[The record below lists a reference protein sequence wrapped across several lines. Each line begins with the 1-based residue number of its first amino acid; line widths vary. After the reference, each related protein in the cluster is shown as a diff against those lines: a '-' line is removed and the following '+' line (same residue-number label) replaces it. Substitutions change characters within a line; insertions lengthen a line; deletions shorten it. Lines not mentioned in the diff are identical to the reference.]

1 MILPQKNEKPKV
13 SDSMQSVMTSLG
25 SKLQP
30 KTMAQSALGN
40 SFQKTG
46 TIPNLIGKNK
56 PIQPE
61 KSTKVGSVDAS
72 FYTTVASGTSQ
83 SFRTGDNASTIS
95 TKYFGLI
102 KTLGIDKKRK
112 YDLERN
118 FEKESDLEEKRKYKE
133 ILKKLDTKKEEKP
146 KEETIQDSGG
156 GGDFDGIGSF
166 KLPTGLGKGKAGVM
180 AKLIGG
186 SMAGVVGYEIF
197 DKLLGDTE
205 KMVGLKLDNILEQQK
220 KWLENTFGDKKDT
233 PTTSN
238 TQNPTATRQPN
249 GSLSNNTNT
258 GISAAAALTI
268 KGETGLSPDRAIE
281 GVGQVVPNDP
291 KPGVS
296 SYGIL
301 GLNSGGGDKSSVGLF
316 IKDNPQFNFKET
328 IASKE
333 FDAEWK
339 KVAKEKPQEMLQA
352 QLAWYNKYIQSPL
365 KSDLLKVLPEKLATD
380 EKVLLYM
387 SDRRNQYGKHDESN
401 ALKAAASA
409 STSDDFIKK
418 VSEYDRANID
428 TAFSSYLKTNPK
440 NKQGIVNRIDLREKT
455 ASEYVQ
461 PPSATNVS
469 SGFGRRKD
477 PFSGKESDHTGIDI
491 PATPGTPV
499 NSTKSGRVVVAG
511 LQPGA
516 DKKQGYGNL
525 VVVDHGN
532 GVITKYAH
540 LSSIDVKVGDEVTEG
555 QKLGGVGSTGSSTGP
570 HLHYEIL
577 QQGKPVDPLTNALS
591 QVNPVGQVPAQET
604 AQTTG
609 EKISSI
615 STENQNLR
623 NQGNFIATNN
633 PKTTTTGSVSKPRTL
648 IAPNVQDY
656 PMVAGFVGPHITRSV
671 G

>member
-1 MILPQKNEKPKV
+1 MIIPQKNEKPKV
-13 SDSMQSVMTSLG
+13 SDSLRSVMTGLG

-40 SFQKTG
+40 GFQKTG

-56 PIQPE
+56 SIQTPE
-61 KSTKVGSVDAS
+61 RSNKVGSVDSS

-83 SFRTGDNASTIS
+83 NFRTGDNASTIS

-102 KTLGIDKKRK
+102 KTLGENKKRR
-112 YDLERN
+112 YELERN
-118 FEKESDLEEKRKYKE
+118 FEKESTLEEKRKYKE
-133 ILKKLDTKKEEKP
+133 LLKKFDTKKEESP
-146 KEETIQDSGG
+146 KEETTQDSAGG
-156 GGDFDGIGSF
+156 GNIGGFGSF

-197 DKLLGDTE
+197 ENLLGETE
-205 KMVGLKLDNILEQQK
+205 DMVGLKLDDILSQQK
-220 KWLENTFGDKKDT
+220 EWLKNLTGNKKE
-233 PTTSN
+233 TST

-249 GSLSNNTNT
+249 SSPSNKTNT

-291 KPGVS
+291 EPGVS

-301 GLNSGGGDKSSVGLF
+301 GLNSKVWGDNSSVGNF

-365 KSDLLKVLPEKLATD
+365 KSDLMKVLPEKLATD

-387 SDRRNQYGKHDESN
+387 SDRRNQYGKYDEVN

-409 STSDDFIKK
+409 STADDFIKK
-418 VSEYDRANID
+418 VSDHDRKDENIEK
-428 TAFSSYLKTNPK
+428 AFSKYLENNPD
-440 NKQGIVNRIDLREKT
+440 NKKGLINRIDLREKT

-591 QVNPVGQVPAQET
+591 QINPVGQIPAQEV

-615 STENQNLR
+615 STENRNLR
-623 NQGNFIATNN
+623 NQGNSVAINN

-656 PMVAGFVGPHITRSV
+656 PMVAGFVGPHITR
-671 G
+671 

>member
-61 KSTKVGSVDAS
+61 KNNKVGSVDSS

-83 SFRTGDNASTIS
+83 SFRTGDTASTIS

-156 GGDFDGIGSF
+156 GGDLGLG
-166 KLPTGLGKGKAGVM
+166 LPKGLGKAGGKSGKGKAGMM
-180 AKLIGG
+180 AQLIGG
-186 SMAGVVGYEIF
+186 SMAGVVGYEILE
-197 DKLLGDTE
+197 KLLGDTE
-205 KMVGLKLDNILEQQK
+205 DMVGLKLDDILEQQK
-220 KWLENTFGDKKDT
+220 KWLESTFGDKKDTPTT

-238 TQNPTATRQPN
+238 TQNPTATQIPKSSSGDITSAIGGAESGGNYDVTFGDRVDSKTGKIINVNGNKTPEEIYGKKLTEMTLKEVKEFGQQRGNNGAAGKYQFMPSTLFGTERNPGGLVGQLKLTMDTKFTPEIQDKIQNLLRQQNTQSLKNQGVPITPGYEYMAHYI
-249 GSLSNNTNT
+249 GS
-258 GISAAAALTI
+258 GGAAAVYNYISKNENGEKTVADVMADKKYPIGNNPELAKI
-268 KGETGLSPDRAIE
+268 KAKDFESVLAGRLQKQGLSGTHA
-281 GVGQVVPNDP
+281 GQEQTA
-291 KPGVS
+291 KP
-296 SYGIL
+296 
-301 GLNSGGGDKSSVGLF
+301 
-316 IKDNPQFNFKET
+316 
-328 IASKE
+328 
-333 FDAEWK
+333 
-339 KVAKEKPQEMLQA
+339 
-352 QLAWYNKYIQSPL
+352 
-365 KSDLLKVLPEKLATD
+365 
-380 EKVLLYM
+380 
-387 SDRRNQYGKHDESN
+387 
-401 ALKAAASA
+401 
-409 STSDDFIKK
+409 
-418 VSEYDRANID
+418 
-428 TAFSSYLKTNPK
+428 
-440 NKQGIVNRIDLREKT
+440 
-455 ASEYVQ
+455 
-461 PPSATNVS
+461 VS
-469 SGFGRRKD
+469 SGFGQRSH
-477 PFSGKESDHTGIDI
+477 PLTGQNSFHTGIDI

-499 NSTKSGRVVVAG
+499 NSTKSGRVIVAG

-532 GVITKYAH
+532 GVATRYAH

-591 QVNPVGQVPAQET
+591 QVNPVGQVPTQEVAQN
-604 AQTTG
+604 TG

-615 STENQNLR
+615 STENRNLR
-623 NQGNFIATNN
+623 NQDNVVATNN
-633 PKTTTTGSVSKPRTL
+633 PKATTTGSVSKPRTL

-656 PMVAGFVGPHITRSV
+656 PLVAGFVGPHITR
-671 G
+671 

>member
-1 MILPQKNEKPKV
+1 
-13 SDSMQSVMTSLG
+13 
-25 SKLQP
+25 
-30 KTMAQSALGN
+30 
-40 SFQKTG
+40 
-46 TIPNLIGKNK
+46 
-56 PIQPE
+56 
-61 KSTKVGSVDAS
+61 
-72 FYTTVASGTSQ
+72 
-83 SFRTGDNASTIS
+83 
-95 TKYFGLI
+95 
-102 KTLGIDKKRK
+102 
-112 YDLERN
+112 
-118 FEKESDLEEKRKYKE
+118 
-133 ILKKLDTKKEEKP
+133 
-146 KEETIQDSGG
+146 
-156 GGDFDGIGSF
+156 
-166 KLPTGLGKGKAGVM
+166 
-180 AKLIGG
+180 
-186 SMAGVVGYEIF
+186 
-197 DKLLGDTE
+197 
-205 KMVGLKLDNILEQQK
+205 
-220 KWLENTFGDKKDT
+220 
-233 PTTSN
+233 
-238 TQNPTATRQPN
+238 
-249 GSLSNNTNT
+249 
-258 GISAAAALTI
+258 
-268 KGETGLSPDRAIE
+268 
-281 GVGQVVPNDP
+281 
-291 KPGVS
+291 
-296 SYGIL
+296 
-301 GLNSGGGDKSSVGLF
+301 
-316 IKDNPQFNFKET
+316 
-328 IASKE
+328 
-333 FDAEWK
+333 
-339 KVAKEKPQEMLQA
+339 MLQA

-365 KSDLLKVLPEKLATD
+365 KSDLMKVLPEKLATD

-387 SDRRNQYGKHDESN
+387 SDRRNQYGKYDEVN

-409 STSDDFIKK
+409 STADDFIKK
-418 VSEYDRANID
+418 VSDHDRKDENIEK
-428 TAFSSYLKTNPK
+428 AFSKYLENNPD
-440 NKQGIVNRIDLREKT
+440 NKKGLINRIDLREKT

-591 QVNPVGQVPAQET
+591 QINPVGQIPAQEV

-615 STENQNLR
+615 STENRNLR
-623 NQGNFIATNN
+623 NQGNSVAINN

-656 PMVAGFVGPHITRSV
+656 PMVAGFVGPHLTRSV